1 MSAARAAVSDRR
13 VELAERRAALLL
25 RSAIQR
31 REVAREVAA
40 AETRLQLVDHYLAIA
55 QRVLLHPAVIAT
67 AVVAIGVLG
76 RGRAF
81 RLLGRTVLLT
91 RGVRALLQSVRRRA

>member
-1 MSAARAAVSDRR
+1 MSERR

-25 RSAIQR
+25 RAAVQR
-31 REVAREVAA
+31 REVAREFEALEA
-40 AETRLQLVDHYLAIA
+40 RLHLTDHYLAVGRRI
-55 QRVLLHPAVIAT
+55 VLHPLVIAST
-67 AVVAIGVLG
+67 VVVIALLG

-91 RGVRALLQSVRRRA
+91 RGIRGFLQSARGRL